1 MKSRTS
7 GRKDSRFWLSGSMAL
22 ALTVLI
28 GGSLLLFPV
37 GGSVTRLSFDLPFA
51 WRSDLVGTV
60 AKPFSHDQNQYEEAT
75 SQEVQS

>member
-1 MKSRTS
+1 
-7 GRKDSRFWLSGSMAL
+7 MAL

-60 AKPFSHDQNQYEEAT
+60 ANLSPMTEIKTKKQPAKKYKTEGRTIDL
-75 SQEVQS
+75 